1 MATIN
6 LVSSPPKPFRSG
18 LKLFGMLRSY
28 LQSKR
33 ASYYKRD
40 EIPAVEEEVHD
51 ESFN

>member
-6 LVSSPPKPFRSG
+6 LVSSPKPFRSG

-28 LQSKR
+28 VQSER
-33 ASYYKRD
+33 ASYYKPD
-40 EIPAVEEEVHD
+40 EIPAVEVEVHN